1 MFQKFFLFA
10 CVLAVMAVVYTNSA
24 PTEDEPANSDE
35 PGDQWQNLRE
45 ELKEA
50 ANVASRQLKIQCDK
64 RSTGV
69 EPIGANNGELIYLD
83 RHDVG
88 CLGNEFL
95 QRFHFIRSGDFHF
108 YYSYTC
114 CHYTF

>member
-35 PGDQWQNLRE
+35 PGDQWQNFK
-45 ELKEA
+45 ELKA
-50 ANVASRQLKIQCDK
+50 ANVASRNLLKIQCQK

-69 EPIGANNGELIYLD
+69 TSIGANNGELIYLD
-83 RHDVG
+83 RHAVA
-88 CLGNEFL
+88 CFGNEFL
-95 QRFHFIRSGDFHF
+95 QGFRFIRSGDNDA

-114 CHYTF
+114 CHVYL